1 MTGSVSRSKPAKL
14 VNRARELVVTAVLA
28 GGLIGALLT
37 FFGEATERRLV
48 FDTLQRAAPREIT
61 TDEVVV
67 VMIDDKSVAAKGRW
81 PWLRYH
87 VAQLLDRISTAE
99 PAAIGIDIY
108 FIEED
113 PVRPEAFASYY
124 LEDELDPATR
134 AKVTGLLNFDDI
146 LAQII
151 SDPDTPSVLARV
163 ADPFAGRPADEI
175 TFDLVEGTPPPGT
188 LTTATALT
196 SIDKFDIEAFS
207 RGFVNGAPDSDGVV
221 RRVPLA
227 VKVGDSV
234 GSGFAVELAKVK
246 SGVEALRWEGET
258 LMLGDTAIPSD
269 EQGTFQFKMGH
280 YDNDD
285 DADTEDIISAID
297 VLNDK
302 VPVER
307 LQGKVVV
314 VGVAA
319 TGTYDI
325 VATPLG
331 SEVPGTFVQAQ
342 AVDAILKGEWL
353 SHPTSMKLLEIV
365 AAALLF
371 GLLLA
376 AGLTFRNWLL
386 VPAGVLALALPI
398 TSYLAY
404 TQANLLFDPARAL
417 LVGLFAAIGLL
428 LARYA
433 LTLAELVDKRIAV
446 EVQARE
452 NENARDMQMSM
463 IPSAAS
469 LASLDKRADIGAV
482 LEPARSVGGDF
493 YDAMEIGENRVL
505 FLVGDV
511 SGKGMPAALFMALS
525 KTVSKSKLAAAGN
538 GLDKAVM
545 ALNQELMEEGGEMDL
560 TMLVGLID
568 CRNGAIE
575 LVNAG
580 HEDPLVV
587 HTDGRVETFKMVG
600 GPRLCALDDF
610 PYPVEHLTL
619 AQGETLVVITDG
631 ATDAA
636 NTKAIQFG
644 LNGVIEA
651 LEAQPQGSARDRAAQ
666 LAKQVRLFEGNA
678 DPADDLTIFALRYL
692 GDRPN

>member
-48 FDTLQRAAPREIT
+48 FDTLQRAAPRELT

-67 VMIDDKSVAAKGRW
+67 VLIDDASVERYGQW
-81 PWLRYH
+81 PWIRH
-87 VAQLLDRISTAE
+87 DIAVLLENIAKAR
-99 PAAIGIDIY
+99 PAAIGIDVY
-108 FIEED
+108 FTTED
-113 PVRPEAFASYY
+113 PMRPEAFASVYDRAE
-124 LEDELDPATR
+124 LLDPGTES
-134 AKVTGLLNFDDI
+134 GILNLPNWDRR
-146 LAQII
+146 LERVL
-151 SDPDTPSVLARV
+151 SDPDTPSVLARAAV
-163 ADPFAGRPADEI
+163 KDGGRPAGEV
-175 TFDLVEGTPPPGT
+175 TFDLVEGSPPPGT
-188 LTTATALT
+188 PVAPNVLT
-196 SIDKFDIEAFS
+196 SIDAFDITAFS
-207 RGFVNGAPDSDGVV
+207 RAFVNGAPDEDGVV

-227 VKVGDSV
+227 LRAGESV

-246 SGVEALRWEGET
+246 EGVEALRWDGQT
-258 LMLGDTAIPSD
+258 VQLADKVIPSD
-269 EQGTFQFKMGH
+269 ENAALQFKMAY
-280 YDNDD
+280 YDENDIVSAFRVLA
-285 DADTEDIISAID
+285 DAVEPEAFR
-297 VLNDK
+297 DK
-302 VPVER
+302 VVI
-307 LQGKVVV
+307 
-314 VGVAA
+314 VGVGA

-331 SEVPGTFVQAQ
+331 SEVPGPIVQAQ
-342 AVDAILKGEWL
+342 AVDAMLKGEWL